1 MTNTIESGQTPEIK
15 PVFSPESQLFGA
27 IYDLPPAPIPDELV
41 DLSMTVATELF
52 GRLSPRQA
60 EAISA
65 QFGFENQSLVGA
77 SRQAFSGY
85 RKDAMKKLRGL
96 QIWDPLYRK
105 LEALAPVNPNLIR
118 GKIFGNVTN
127 QEARL
132 NAEDS
137 FDYSL
142 LSDAARMDLERFV
155 ETRGYRH
162 MLISLLTGIKDPGLM
177 DSTIEELRREIANQ
191 IKQKDY
197 DVAEGT
203 VEV

>member
-1 MTNTIESGQTPEIK
+1 
-15 PVFSPESQLFGA
+15 
-27 IYDLPPAPIPDELV
+27 
-41 DLSMTVATELF
+41 
-52 GRLSPRQA
+52 
-60 EAISA
+60 
-65 QFGFENQSLVGA
+65 
-77 SRQAFSGY
+77 
-85 RKDAMKKLRGL
+85 MKKLRGL